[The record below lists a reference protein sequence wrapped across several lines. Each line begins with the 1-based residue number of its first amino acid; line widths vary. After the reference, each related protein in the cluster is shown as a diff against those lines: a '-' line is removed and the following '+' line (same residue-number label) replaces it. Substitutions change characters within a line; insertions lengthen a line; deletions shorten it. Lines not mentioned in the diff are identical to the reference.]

1 MWEFGAG
8 FGIGFGKTKD
18 RLFPYLS
25 GSGSGSGVLSGISKP
40 NPINGGVV
48 WCGSAH
54 NVAETVSCRF
64 LVPLPVGNF
73 CFYREIQGFQSK

>member
-18 RLFPYLS
+18 RLFPYL
-25 GSGSGSGVLSGISKP
+25 SGSGSGVLSGISKP

-64 LVPLPVGNF
+64 LVPLPVGNV